1 MAFKKIPS
9 KYRKIV
15 LAFWIIVATP
25 IVISSLFVIA
35 AATEI
40 LGDLPSFEELE
51 NANPNYKHFKAV
63 QNKNVYSFSSKKG
76 KTGGVIYYELASNR
90 PDLVLKDLIKILHP
104 ELMEEYELYFFE
116 KLK

>member
-51 NANPNYKHFKAV
+51 NPKSALATE
-63 QNKNVYSFSSKKG
+63 VYSALECKVAF
-76 KTGGVIYYELASNR
+76 
-90 PDLVLKDLIKILHP
+90 VL
-104 ELMEEYELYFFE
+104 
-116 KLK
+116 LK